1 MGSAKLLCEVAL
13 AIIRVTAWYLNTL
26 LLCGSMRFLRYVLQ
40 FYSKVYSVNCNQM
53 MMIKSNGGSGTVEN
67 VKFDN
72 FIGNNNAYSLNID
85 QAWASMTPASGSGIH
100 LKDITVSNW
109 KGDCANGVQ
118 RGPIQFKFN
127 YVCNNAYGTGSC
139 LRAGSGET
147 YSTTSQI
154 TTAPAGWQAPR
165 LPTDLKSSFGFTSE
179 IPIPAIPL
187 SFFPGTSPLRRLA

>member
-1 MGSAKLLCEVAL
+1 
-13 AIIRVTAWYLNTL
+13 
-26 LLCGSMRFLRYVLQ
+26 MRFLRYVLQ

-53 MMIKSNGGSGTVEN
+53 MMIKSNGGSGTAEN

-72 FIGNNNAYSLNID
+72 FIGHNNAYSLNID

-109 KGDCANGVQ
+109 KGDCANRVQ
-118 RGPIQFKFN
+118 RGLIQFKCAAGAPCTGMTVKDFSVWTNAGSQVN
-127 YVCNNAYGTGSC
+127 YVCNNTYGTGSC
-139 LRAGSGET
+139 LRVGSGGT
-147 YSTTSQI
+147 YSTTSKI

-187 SFFPGTSPLRRLA
+187 SFFPGTSPSRRLA